1 MKPNVLR
8 QKLESGEPTVSTH
21 IHSTW
26 PSVVEAVGHTGIYD
40 YVEFVAEYGPSDL
53 HDLDNL
59 ARAAELYDMGMM
71 IKVDQS
77 HQAYLAQRA
86 VGSGFGSV
94 LFTDARSA
102 GDIREQILTIKPDT
116 PEDKGWYGVATRRH
130 TYMGYGG
137 SQTYVDALR
146 DTVVAAMIEKKGAVD
161 ELDEILELPGLDM
174 VQWGGSDFS
183 VSIGKAG
190 QRNHPDVVAAHDK
203 VFKSA
208 VKAGV
213 AARAE
218 DSVSRRGE
226 EVPRHGRETLLDWHG
241 HHHPA
246 RLVAIQR
253 RAALEG
259 HIGRVGA
266 VREPPLPCWTLET
279 LSQGG

>member
-59 ARAAELYDMGMM
+59 ARAAELYGMGMM

-102 GDIREQILTIKPDT
+102 DDIREQILTIKPDT

-161 ELDEILELPGLDM
+161 EIDEILELPGLDM

-190 QRNHPDVVAAHDK
+190 QRTDPDVVAAHDR

-218 DSVSRRGE
+218 IQSADEAKKYLDMGVKHFSIGTDITILHGWWQSNGE
-226 EVPRHGRETLLDWHG
+226 ALWR
-241 HHHPA
+241 
-246 RLVAIQR
+246 AISG
-253 RAALEG
+253 E
-259 HIGRVGA
+259 
-266 VREPPLPCWTLET
+266 
-279 LSQGG
+279 

>member
-1 MKPNVLR
+1 MKPNILR

-102 GDIREQILTIKPDT
+102 DDIREQILTIKPDT

-161 ELDEILELPGLDM
+161 ELDEILEIPGLDM
-174 VQWGGSDFS
+174 IQWGGSDFS

-190 QRNHPDVVAAHDK
+190 QRNDPDVVAAHDR
-203 VFKSA
+203 VFESA

-218 DSVSRRGE
+218 IQSADEAKKYLDMGVKHFSIGTDITILHGWWQSNGE
-226 EVPRHGRETLLDWHG
+226 QLWR
-241 HHHPA
+241 
-246 RLVAIQR
+246 AISG
-253 RAALEG
+253 E
-259 HIGRVGA
+259 
-266 VREPPLPCWTLET
+266 
-279 LSQGG
+279 